1 MTCLN
6 PTIQYLIIQHLSK
19 LSLEAIINNK
29 QTFTSDEITA
39 GCPDIVATPGAIN
52 GFDLLQVVQHFGLD
66 TKAVAL
72 NFIHFTI
79 QEFLAAHYI
88 SHLPPNEE
96 LKVIKEIFW
105 SDMHFNMF
113 CMYISL
119 TKGQYPAFKK
129 ILSGGNELITI
140 SHKFLNPLQCVC
152 LYCCFNEAD
161 DHAMC
166 NTIEQAQTFHNTLY
180 NFKHIDLSLTY
191 VTLTVCD
198 MECISLFLVS
208 SSIKEW
214 GELYLPNCYI
224 QDKGLY
230 ILYHGLCHS
239 SDFTINQL
247 WLDHSGLTM

>member
-129 ILSGGNELITI
+129 
-140 SHKFLNPLQCVC
+140 
-152 LYCCFNEAD
+152 Y
-161 DHAMC
+161 
-166 NTIEQAQTFHNTLY
+166 Y
-180 NFKHIDLSLTY
+180 
-191 VTLTVCD
+191 
-198 MECISLFLVS
+198 LV
-208 SSIKEW
+208 EM
-214 GELYLPNCYI
+214 N
-224 QDKGLY
+224 
-230 ILYHGLCHS
+230 
-239 SDFTINQL
+239 
-247 WLDHSGLTM
+247 